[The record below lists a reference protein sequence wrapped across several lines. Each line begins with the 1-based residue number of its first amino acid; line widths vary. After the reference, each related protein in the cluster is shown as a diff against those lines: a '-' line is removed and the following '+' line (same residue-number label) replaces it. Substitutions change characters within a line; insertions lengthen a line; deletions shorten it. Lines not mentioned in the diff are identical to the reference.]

1 MRMQRVEIEKN
12 KTACIDVDPQQGF
25 SELCPNELPVEG
37 ALQIVDELILNH
49 GKASLKLVSRDMHPP
64 GAAWEAESPD
74 RMLEPV
80 GLPEVD
86 IKWNPHCVVGTQGV
100 ELLPGLPSVREYDFQ
115 INKGIDPD
123 AHPYGAF
130 YHDQADTLSTG
141 GIEFLRSNQIDTV
154 IVGGLALDFCVKKS
168 VEQLVAAGFKVII
181 NLAST
186 RAVFPDNAE
195 SVVHELEQQGVVMV
209 ENAAAISA

>member
-1 MRMQRVEIEKN
+1 MRLQRVEIEKN

-25 SELCPNELPVEG
+25 SELCPNELPVAG